1 MLSSNKIRFGFLLSA
16 IICLAV
22 SGVSAQEKNKE
33 KNKKYNREFCSNNW
47 SNGDK
52 VSTSDLR
59 EMTVS
64 AGDVN
69 VDGKTNGGISI
80 KGENRSD
87 VLVRACVL
95 AWADSEAEA
104 DAIAKSIRIETGG
117 TIQASGA
124 GDEKSYSVSYEIRV
138 PRSTNLNLTAHN
150 GGIHISNVEGEMNF
164 ETKNGGIHLNNLA
177 GNVKGRTSNG
187 GLHVELT
194 GGSWKGSGLDVETTN
209 GGVHVEM
216 PETYAA
222 RFETKTVNG
231 GYRTDFAALKVERD
245 PNNWSRGVNLSRDLN
260 GGGAT
265 IRLVTT
271 NGGVHIGSSN

>member
-1 MLSSNKIRFGFLLSA
+1 MLSSNKIRFGFLLLA
-16 IICLAV
+16 IIGLSV
-22 SGVSAQEKNKE
+22 SSVSAQDKDKE
-33 KNKKYNREFCSNNW
+33 KNKKYNRGFCANNW
-47 SNGDK
+47 SNGDR
-52 VSTSDLR
+52 VSVSDLR

-87 VLVRACVL
+87 VLVRACVQ
-95 AWADSEAEA
+95 AWANSEAEA
-104 DAIAKSIRIETGG
+104 DQIAKSIRVETNGK
-117 TIQASGA
+117 IQAA
-124 GDEKSYSVSYEIRV
+124 GNGNEKNYSVSYEILV
-138 PRSTNLNLTAHN
+138 PRNTNLNLTAHN

-177 GNVKGRTSNG
+177 GNVKGRTANG

-194 GGSWKGSGLDVETTN
+194 GGSWKGSGLNVETTN
-209 GGVHVEM
+209 GGVHVSM

-222 RFETKTVNG
+222 RFETRTVNG

-245 PNNWSRGVNLSRDLN
+245 PNNWSRGVDFSRDLN

-265 IRLVTT
+265 VRLVTT
-271 NGGVHIGSSN
+271 NGGVHINAN